1 MDPAKLL
8 ADSGVTALSLTHALP
23 YWAVVHGA
31 MLLRDGSYE
40 LGFELQPLH
49 LDTLSEEELEGV
61 ARRLKRLIET
71 LPVRERARFVH
82 NKDADVEPV
91 IAQHEM
97 LTSEQSGAAA
107 YLAQRRIAALR
118 DAAKRG
124 QYINRRLLM
133 SLTYHPRRIRPLRR
147 WTAVTVVGG
156 VTALALG
163 VFAGWTVGLMA
174 GAGLAGLSLW
184 LGPVHRRRPFAP
196 LTRSELEED
205 GAALQTLRKIIL
217 SAFDAADI
225 SARPLRDEEYV
236 DWAWRYFNPG
246 RAAAGLRSPLL
257 HYETRTELPSWFTRP
272 DRRDWLGGGEWTAD
286 VSLRQVIARSGIVRD
301 PSTLLVDDR
310 HVKIVAMDA
319 LPVGESRMNELVK
332 LLASRTKGTVVVDVS
347 REPRA
352 AALARLALRS
362 RLLHSIAETH
372 GVPDTVAAERGL
384 RTTHEVQYQAVGGEI
399 EIVRFGVAAILVG
412 ETVEEAADA
421 EREVLEFFNG
431 ELQDAQIIR
440 EDGALASQ
448 FFNLAPFSGQINGRT
463 RAALSITAVHF
474 LPLAGPPRGSSRP
487 VLLASNRYH
496 GLTAIDPFDPRQ
508 HAWNAVAAGST
519 GSGKTFFSTILA
531 MATHATGARVV
542 IVDRGSNS
550 PPGPWLSVTRL
561 LGGQHISMDPATGAA
576 VNPCD
581 LDWGHVEPDAN
592 KVTFLVTLISRMV
605 SAAGAPLDGYERGI
619 VEAAVRTAYAR
630 RERAAI
636 SEGKQDAVGA
646 LQLRDIVQSLRM
658 LGAVAGTHQI
668 SDDDRHTAQRIA
680 ARLYQWVDRG
690 RFAGLV
696 DRATTVNLTQDWI
709 YIDVAALESNPE
721 LMPVMILILTDLIW
735 RHVSRDLGEVRTLVV
750 LDEVWALIAD
760 PVAGAF
766 VEDLYRRF
774 RTTGSGVL
782 SISQD
787 IRDFRDNDHALAVLA
802 NSNAY
807 FLFRTESPTACGEVL
822 RLNPREVEANLAR
835 MSTAT
840 GEYAE
845 LMRVQRLQNRSASGL
860 LALFPS
866 PSDYW
871 LVASHAHERVLRDQ
885 YLGVHADP
893 LQALEA
899 LVRDHPT
906 PTTLPLT
913 SVRKEDIRV

>member
-1 MDPAKLL
+1 MDPAKAL
-8 ADSGVTALSLTHALP
+8 ADSGVTASSLTHALP

-49 LDTLSEEELEGV
+49 LDTLSEEELDGV

-71 LPVRERARFVH
+71 LPVRERARFVYR
-82 NKDADVEPV
+82 KDADVEPA
-91 IAQHEM
+91 IARQEM
-97 LTSEQSGAAA
+97 LISEQSGAAA
-107 YLAQRRIAALR
+107 YLARRRIAALR
-118 DAAKRG
+118 EAAKG
-124 QYINRRLLM
+124 GKVINRRLLL
-133 SLTYHPRRIRPLRR
+133 SLTYHPRRIRPRRR
-147 WTAVTVVGG
+147 WIAATVVAG
-156 VTALALG
+156 VAALALG
-163 VFAGWTVGLMA
+163 VILGWTVGLVA
-174 GAGLAGLSLW
+174 GAGLASLSLW
-184 LGPVHRRRPFAP
+184 LGPVPRRPFVP
-196 LTRSELEED
+196 LTRPEVEED

-217 SAFDAADI
+217 SAFDAAGV
-225 SARPLRDEEYV
+225 SARPLEDNEYV

-257 HYETRTELPSWFTRP
+257 HHETRIELPSWFTRP
-272 DRRDWLGGGEWTAD
+272 DLRSWLGGGEWTAD
-286 VSLRQVIARSGIVRD
+286 VSLRQMIARSGIVRD
-301 PSTLLVDDR
+301 PSTLFVDDR

-332 LLASRTKGTVVVDVS
+332 LLASRTRGMIVVDVS

-412 ETVEEAADA
+412 ETAEEAAGA
-421 EREVLEFFNG
+421 EREMLEFFNG

-440 EDGALASQ
+440 EDGALARQ

-474 LPLAGPPRGSSRP
+474 LPVAGPPPSSSRP

-519 GSGKTFFSTILA
+519 GSGKTFFSAILA
-531 MATHATGARVV
+531 MATHAAGARIV
-542 IVDRGSNS
+542 IVDRGSNT
-550 PPGPWLSVTRL
+550 PPGPWLSATRV

-605 SAAGAPLDGYERGI
+605 STAGAPLDGYERGI

-630 RERAAI
+630 RVSTNI
-636 SEGKQDAVGA
+636 SEEKRDAVGS
-646 LQLRDIVQSLRM
+646 LQLRDIAQSLRM

-668 SDDDRHTAQRIA
+668 SDDDRRAAQRIA
-680 ARLYQWVDRG
+680 SRLYQWVDRG

-735 RHVSRDLGEVRTLVV
+735 RHVNRDLGTMRTLVV

-787 IRDFRDNDHALAVLA
+787 IRDFRDNNHALAVLA

-807 FLFRTESPTACGEVL
+807 FLFRTESPAACGEVL

-860 LALFPS
+860 LALFPC

-871 LVASHAHERVLRDQ
+871 LVASHAQERVLRDQ
-885 YLGVHADP
+885 YFSMNTDP

-899 LVRDHPT
+899 LVRDHPI
-906 PTTLPLT
+906 PTTLPLS
-913 SVRKEDIRV
+913 SVHKEDPRV